1 MRPAGLHCVTDS
13 SVPASSNELLRA
25 ACAARD
31 LPFVAIDANRFEF
44 DDERELP
51 PGAMMYRPAI
61 ALAAI
66 RCEQFLMR
74 PDVATFYRD
83 LDALHFDGPAA
94 PLCFQR
100 AGLSIPRSVQIFSRE
115 REPLRRAVQRLGGL
129 PVVLKTGGEGGVGV
143 MRADSWPAL
152 YSLIDYLRSQG
163 VAPWLQSHIPE
174 AEHWRVVVVGD
185 RGVAGYRND
194 LEPDDFRSTPSD
206 DLAAYTLPDPAAVAL
221 AVAAV
226 QVTRREFGGV
236 DLLRHPAGR
245 WYLLE
250 VNMPCYYPHAQEF
263 AGVDIAGAMVDHL
276 QAKALRLAAG
286 SP

>member
-1 MRPAGLHCVTDS
+1 MPRASLHCVTDA
-13 SVPASSNELLRA
+13 SVPASSCELLRA

-31 LPFVAIDANRFEF
+31 LEFTRIDANRFRF
-44 DDERELP
+44 ADPPELP
-51 PGAMMYRPAI
+51 PLAMMYRPAV

-83 LDALHFDGPAA
+83 PDALHFDGPAA

-100 AGLSIPRSVQIFSRE
+100 AGLSVPRSV
-115 REPLRRAVQRLGGL
+115 PLHTTDRDTLRHAVHHLGGL

-152 YSLIDYLRSQG
+152 FSLVDYLYSQG
-163 VAPWLQSHIPE
+163 AAPWLQTHVPD
-174 AEHWRVVVVGD
+174 AEHWRVIVVGE

-194 LEPDDFRSTPSD
+194 LLPDDFRSHPSD
-206 DLAAYTLPDPAAVAL
+206 QLAAYTLPEPAALAL
-221 AVAAV
+221 ALAAV
-226 QVTRREFGGV
+226 RVTRREFGGV
-236 DLLRHPAGR
+236 DLLRHPSGR

-250 VNMPCYYPHAQEF
+250 VNMPCYYPHAQEV
-263 AGVDIAGAMVDHL
+263 AGVDIAGAMLDHL
-276 QAKALRLAAG
+276 HAKALRLARI
-286 SP
+286 

>member
-1 MRPAGLHCVTDS
+1 MPPASLHCVTDA
-13 SVPASSNELLRA
+13 SVPASSCELLRA
-25 ACAARD
+25 ACDARG
-31 LPFVAIDANRFEF
+31 LAFTSIDAAAFCF
-44 DDERELP
+44 ADPPELP
-51 PGAMMYRPAI
+51 AAAMMYRPAV

-66 RCEQFLMR
+66 RCEQLLMR

-83 LDALHFDGPAA
+83 SDALHFDGPAA

-100 AGLSIPRSVQIFSRE
+100 AGLPVPRSV
-115 REPLRRAVQRLGGL
+115 PLFTTDRDVLRHAVRTLGGL

-152 YSLIDYLRSQG
+152 FSLVDYLRSQG
-163 VAPWLQSHIPE
+163 VAPWLQAHVPD
-174 AEHWRVVVVGD
+174 AEHWRVVVVGE

-194 LEPDDFRSTPSD
+194 LLPDDFRSAPSD
-206 DLAAYTLPDPAAVAL
+206 ELAAYVLPPPAAVDL

-226 QVTRREFGGV
+226 RVTHREFGGV
-236 DLLRHPAGR
+236 DLLRHPGGR

-250 VNMPCYYPHAQEF
+250 VNMPCYYPHAQEV

-276 QAKALRLAAG
+276 HAKALRLAA
-286 SP
+286 S

>member
-1 MRPAGLHCVTDS
+1 MLAPSLHCITDA
-13 SVPASSNELLRA
+13 SVPASSCALLRA
-25 ACAARD
+25 ACAARG
-31 LPFVAIDANRFEF
+31 LACATIDATSFPF
-44 DDERELP
+44 ADPPELP
-51 PGAMMYRPAI
+51 PLAMMYRPAV

-83 LDALHFDGPAA
+83 SDALHFDGPAA

-100 AGLSIPRSVQIFSRE
+100 AGLPVPRSVPLFTSDRAA
-115 REPLRRAVQRLGGL
+115 LRRSVELLGGL
-129 PVVLKTGGEGGVGV
+129 PVVLKTGGEGGIGV

-152 YSLIDYLRSQG
+152 HSLVDYLRSQG
-163 VAPWLQSHIPE
+163 VAPWLQTYIPD

-194 LEPDDFRSTPSD
+194 LLADDFRSTPSD
-206 DLAAYTLPDPAAVAL
+206 DPSAYTLPAPAAVAI

-226 QVTRREFGGV
+226 RVTHREFGGV
-236 DLLRHPAGR
+236 DLLRHRSGR

-250 VNMPCYYPHAQEF
+250 VNTPCYYPHAQQV

-276 QAKALRLAAG
+276 HAKALRLAAR
-286 SP
+286 